1 MTAAKRKAVT
11 SKIDPATMR
20 AIEAAAEKA
29 AKRAVT
35 RAMKQF
41 MLQLGINAITPEG
54 VQDNQKDAA
63 FLHRMRVGAE
73 SAPGK
78 LGLAALGALLS
89 LVGGVLLYF
98 FKSYFD
104 THFNVK

>member
-1 MTAAKRKAVT
+1 MTAAMRKAAAA
-11 SKIDPATMR
+11 KIDPATMR

-41 MLQLGINAITPEG
+41 MLQLGTNAMTPEG
-54 VQDNQKDAA
+54 VRASQQDAA
-63 FLHRMRVGAE
+63 FLHRTRVAAE
-73 SAPGK
+73 TLPGK
-78 LGLAALGALLS
+78 LGLAALGAMLS
-89 LVGGVLLYF
+89 MVGGILLYF

-104 THFNVK
+104 THFNWK

>member
-1 MTAAKRKAVT
+1 MTARKKTAPAKV
-11 SKIDPATMR
+11 DPALMR
-20 AIEAAAEKA
+20 AIEATAEKA

-41 MLQLGINAITPEG
+41 MLQLGTNAMTPEG
-54 VQDNQKDAA
+54 VKASQQDAA
-63 FLHRMRVGAE
+63 FLHRMRITAE

-89 LVGGVLLYF
+89 LVGGIVLFF
-98 FKSYFD
+98 FKSFFD
-104 THFNVK
+104 SHWK